1 MVAGDGFRLSLV
13 AGLGVLAAGVG
24 SVAYFSFNDVYG
36 RLEGV
41 KAHLHPA
48 MSSAEAL
55 AAAAKMTGDY
65 RFTTHEAV
73 AGWRPGERVFVA
85 VDADGAGAF
94 DVEYQDA
101 PDRGTTP
108 LKLDSPAALEAFVAQ
123 SAPKIRRFDQLTIT
137 AENAL
142 VERAIRAHFDREGR
156 LTRVEAV
163 D

>member
-1 MVAGDGFRLSLV
+1 MADDGFRLSVV
-13 AGLGVLAAGVG
+13 AGLGVLVAGVG
-24 SVAYFSFNDVYG
+24 AVAYFSFNDAYG
-36 RLEGV
+36 RLDGV

-65 RFTTHEAV
+65 RFTSHEAV

-85 VDADGAGAF
+85 VDADGKGGY
-94 DVEYQDA
+94 DVQVQDA
-101 PDRGTTP
+101 PDRGP
-108 LKLDSPAALEAFVAQ
+108 ASIRLDGPAALDAFVAE

-137 AENAL
+137 AENPIL
-142 VERAIRAHFDREGR
+142 ERAIRVHFDREGR
-156 LTRVEAV
+156 LARVEAV